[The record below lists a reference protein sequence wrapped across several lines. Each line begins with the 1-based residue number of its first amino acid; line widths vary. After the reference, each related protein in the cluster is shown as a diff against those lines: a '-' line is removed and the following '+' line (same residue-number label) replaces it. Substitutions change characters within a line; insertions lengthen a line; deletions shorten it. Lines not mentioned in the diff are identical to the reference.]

1 MNVTGYSSESAQSA
15 IAANFTA
22 FLSQTRSLLFLRTP
36 PASAIRRSSPSRLS
50 VPHGAELTQ
59 PLRLAQR
66 RVSRNGGRLL
76 VAFLLHPLAQRHLVH
91 ADIARHFYDRP
102 TALDHEGHRLGLVL
116 LSEATSSRSHD
127 PYPSHEGQL
136 HRLSG
141 EPGTVQAAPTATGQ
155 AARRQGLRLS
165 APAGLAAPAPHH
177 PAHRP
182 SRRGEQHP
190 AGPAPLGG
198 RALPRL
204 ADRLPPADPAV

>member
-141 EPGTVQAAPTATGQ
+141 EPGTVQMEKLGFVWPMT
-155 AARRQGLRLS
+155 ARRLGRVRKGRSLFMTGAVAFWRSASLMLS
-165 APAGLAAPAPHH
+165 NHCQNEPT
-177 PAHRP
+177 P
-182 SRRGEQHP
+182 SGSSSCCVRR
-190 AGPAPLGG
+190 
-198 RALPRL
+198 RR
-204 ADRLPPADPAV
+204 